1 MRKSKLFLMGLAAVV
16 AVGQFAPAVMAD
28 TTISS
33 VQKEKEN
40 TSAKLTELQNT
51 ITELEK
57 KKSEVTGQIDSLN
70 GQLVT
75 SIAEIQDLSDQID
88 QKNAQ
93 LEQIQ
98 KDLNSAEE
106 KRNTEYKAM
115 KKRIQYIYENG
126 GDAGWGMV
134 FLSTGNVSKLLTQSE
149 YTEKMYDYDRECLQ
163 EYSDTLQEI
172 TDLKTEQETEKQN
185 LEYMK
190 QDQETNKSHLETLLS
205 QAKAT
210 SSNYDA
216 QLADSNAK
224 AEEYQQLLEEENA
237 KIAELAEVAA
247 ESSSDGTSSSSD
259 EDSGSSGTSSSQK
272 SSGSSTQ
279 SSGSTSTKSSGSSSA
294 TKSSGSSSSTKSSG
308 SSSSTKSS
316 GSSSST
322 KSSGSSSS
330 TKSSGSSSST
340 ESSGSSSSTKSS
352 GSSSSTSTSTSTGN
366 SSLGSAIANYA
377 CQFIGNPYVYGGTS
391 LTNGCDCSGFVM
403 QVYAHFGYSLP
414 HSSSAMRS
422 VGRAVSSLSEAQPGD
437 ILCYSGHVGIYV
449 GGGTMVNASNSKP
462 YPAGGI
468 KYTNAS
474 YRTILAIRRL
484 V

>member
-279 SSGSTSTKSSGSSSA
+279 SSGSTSTKSSGSSS
-294 TKSSGSSSSTKSSG
+294 STKSSG

-340 ESSGSSSSTKSS
+340 
-352 GSSSSTSTSTSTGN
+352 STSTSTGN
-366 SSLGSAIANYA
+366 SSLGSTIANYA

-422 VGRAVSSLSEAQPGD
+422 VGRAVGSLSEAQPGD